1 MRIRKDGLFIIIF
14 FERGWSREPVVLR
27 FAFYKGFHMLRMLSP
42 CPARWPSQQFFSLV
56 VLGLGLS
63 LLAAIGCGPTLPG
76 GKVKITGT
84 VMLDGSPLVCEGPGE
99 SFVNLSATS
108 GSKGGA
114 SRFDRATGKFE
125 MVVEPG
131 TYVATV
137 RATDGFEVED
147 EKRGTVT
154 PAKSLIPE
162 KYRSPDNS
170 DAQVTVPSG
179 GGEVSIELSSE

>member
-1 MRIRKDGLFIIIF
+1 MFSSEDNLENQSF
-14 FERGWSREPVVLR
+14 FVLLST
-27 FAFYKGFHMLRMLSP
+27 KGFTCSVCFH
-42 CPARWPSQQFFSLV
+42 LV
-56 VLGLGLS
+56 V
-63 LLAAIGCGPTLPG
+63 PG
-76 GKVKITGT
+76 GHPT
-84 VMLDGSPLVCEGPGE
+84 VFFIRCVWLWVEPLGCCRLWSKTSRWQGQDHRNCDADGSPLVCEGPGE

-131 TYVATV
+131 TYIATV

-154 PAKSLIPE
+154 PAE
-162 KYRSPDNS
+162 PD
-170 DAQVTVPSG
+170 T
-179 GGEVSIELSSE
+179 GEVPFP